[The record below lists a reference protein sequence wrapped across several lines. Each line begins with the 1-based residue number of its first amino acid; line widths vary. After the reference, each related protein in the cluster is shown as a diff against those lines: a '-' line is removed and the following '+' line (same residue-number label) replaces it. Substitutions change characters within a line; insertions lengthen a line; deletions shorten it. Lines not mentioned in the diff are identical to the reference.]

1 MRPRAIGMIAV
12 MGLLVA
18 APVAEGAPGSGITLA
33 VTSPEG
39 AMPFRA
45 TCTISGP
52 GGERSE
58 TYERRTPMDLAF
70 KDADGLRCRLESA
83 GAIEVT
89 AEGPGGNVSRTRTS
103 GGTVTLSLGL

>member
-1 MRPRAIGMIAV
+1 MRPQAIGMIAA
-12 MGLLVA
+12 MGLLA
-18 APVAEGAPGSGITLA
+18 TAPVAKGAPGSGITLA
-33 VTSPEG
+33 VTSPDG

-58 TYERRTPMDLAF
+58 TYERSTPMDLAF
-70 KDADGLRCRLESA
+70 EGADGLRCRLESA